1 MLRRKEGGT
10 ANVLCY
16 LFGSMFLM
24 LLIGV
29 PIGIALA
36 GSMVC
41 LLLFDPVTSMTF
53 VTQAMYTSVGNFTLL
68 ALPFS

>member
-1 MLRRKEGGT
+1 MSYVIFFGT
-10 ANVLCY
+10 
-16 LFGSMFLM
+16 MFLM

-41 LLLFDPVTSMTF
+41 LLLVDP
-53 VTQAMYTSVGNFTLL
+53 
-68 ALPFS
+68 LPP